1 MSLDNVGGG
10 IGGSLAGF
18 TILAL
23 VASSEVSQASFAS
36 FNLQKQYKT
45 MTFNVGVVDGQN
57 ENDKRLQPYDT
68 LYVIADEKVVGE
80 YKLTGDMAVQEI
92 SVNVANC
99 ERLAFWLDHNRDSYS
114 YGIFDIALAK

>member
-1 MSLDNVGGG
+1 
-10 IGGSLAGF
+10 
-18 TILAL
+18 
-23 VASSEVSQASFAS
+23 
-36 FNLQKQYKT
+36 

-80 YKLTGDMAVQEI
+80 YKLTEDMAVQEI

-99 ERLAFWLDHNRDSYS
+99 ERLTFWLDHNRDSYS
-114 YGIFDIALAK
+114 YGIFDAILAK